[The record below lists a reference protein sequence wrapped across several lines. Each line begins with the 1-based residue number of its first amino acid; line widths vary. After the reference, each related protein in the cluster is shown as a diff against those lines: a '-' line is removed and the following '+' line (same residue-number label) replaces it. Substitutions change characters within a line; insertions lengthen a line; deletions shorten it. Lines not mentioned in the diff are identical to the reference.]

1 MFKLYPWNVLLWAFG
16 PTFVARKF
24 ASQEVTEKVDK
35 MWRVHQNRL
44 AQGLGPTVGDLSA
57 QNKNTGKAVQHN

>member
-24 ASQEVTEKVDK
+24 ANQEVTEKVDQ

-44 AQGLGPTVGDLSA
+44 AQGLGATVDNLAA
-57 QNKNTGKAVQHN
+57 QNKNTGKHVMSN